1 MLAAR
6 ARDVVS
12 RFQQALDHV
21 DRLLTRSDEMFDRTE
36 DTRLSQRDVQDLRD
50 QGNALS
56 SRAERIEDALE
67 RRFVELSPA
76 DANRVRNGVRGEVWE
91 DRRDWWEAE
100 RRFAGKDR
108 EEPSHD
114 RSSLFDR
121 LERSAR
127 DAAAWNASHGRDD
140 DREYDRYDDWDR
152 GR

>member
-21 DRLLTRSDEMFDRTE
+21 DRLLTKSDEMFDRT
-36 DTRLSQRDVQDLRD
+36 DDPLLSAREKSDLAD
-50 QGNALS
+50 KGNALN
-56 SRAERIEDALE
+56 ERGWEIEDALE
-67 RRFVELSPA
+67 KRFVDLSRE
-76 DANRVRNGVRGEVWE
+76 DANKVRTGLRGWVWE
-91 DRRDWWEAE
+91 DRRGYWEVE
-100 RRFAGKDR
+100 RKFAGKDR

-121 LERSAR
+121 LERSVA
-127 DAAAWNASHGRDD
+127 DAAAWNASHSRDD
-140 DREYDRYDDWDR
+140 DREYSRYDNYDR